1 MFARL
6 LPSAGTCYVWICARL
21 LAGSNSSIS
30 TPGTAKETS
39 SATSSQQPL
48 PTLVVS
54 VHGEH
59 SQPQPTQF
67 QLKQQL
73 ACTKTKKG
81 VGKREK
87 KKKKKERGSFSFS
100 ISFPSCGTTDEPVLI
115 NPSLSAAGRHRAAS
129 LVCQHRC
136 SPRARN
142 KPNQGNGPWQ
152 PGTTSGQ
159 QQAAQGGPLTQTSNL
174 TEIIFSADPHE
185 A

>member
-1 MFARL
+1 MDLCKAFGRIKL
-6 LPSAGTCYVWICARL
+6 FHQHTRNSKGNFQCHKLPAASPHTCGLCAWG
-21 LAGSNSSIS
+21 AQPAPANAIS
-30 TPGTAKETS
+30 TETAVGVYKN
-39 SATSSQQPL
+39 Q
-48 PTLVVS
+48 
-54 VHGEH
+54 
-59 SQPQPTQF
+59 
-67 QLKQQL
+67 
-73 ACTKTKKG
+73 KG
-81 VGKREK
+81 GGKAGKK

-159 QQAAQGGPLTQTSNL
+159 QPAAQGGPLTQTSNL